1 MSVFQDL
8 FILPCEFRDK
18 DGEGGAVLSSSS
30 FSFSSVTLEN
40 IELRSDISL
49 WSCPGSNLD

>member
-8 FILPCEFRDK
+8 FPCEFRDK